1 MGAGRPGIW
10 SRHPEMGSPASGDVT
25 PVSQTQSHT
34 PEEAVRQMTVYS
46 EGKTVSAAVAAPRL
60 ES

>member
-1 MGAGRPGIW
+1 MGAGQARD
-10 SRHPEMGSPASGDVT
+10 MVPASGDAAS
-25 PVSQTQSHT
+25 VSQTQSHT